1 MKFIQDNR
9 ITLDPFEVKLFTSRI
24 YMNGRRTRYTLRG
37 KCLEKVVQI
46 YSYYLL
52 FVSLRPYGQ
61 SLEEPIEA
69 CYIYLITS
77 SGKILERWSIDAASD
92 QEKAEFESE
101 HGFCWVYD
109 PLCYGSLE
117 KFHLVPPN
125 KITFVFDYNTYS
137 IEVFEKLI
145 FPWSTDFSMKD
156 YRKRFRKYCKFIS
169 RYTPKFWSRLKF
181 DIIKS

>member
-1 MKFIQDNR
+1 
-9 ITLDPFEVKLFTSRI
+9 
-24 YMNGRRTRYTLRG
+24 MNGRRTRYTLCG
-37 KCLEKVVQI
+37 KCLEKVIQI
-46 YSYYLL
+46 HSYYLL
-52 FVSLRPYGQ
+52 FVSLKPYEE

-69 CYIYLITS
+69 CYIYLIAL
-77 SGKILERWSIDAASD
+77 SGKILERWSIDVASD
-92 QEKAEFESE
+92 QEKVEFESD
-101 HGFCWVYD
+101 GFEWVYYQE
-109 PLCYGSLE
+109 CYGSLE

-125 KITFVFDYNTYS
+125 KITFVFGYNTYS

>member
-9 ITLDPFEVKLFTSRI
+9 ITLDPIKSKPYSSRI
-24 YMNGRRTRYTLRG
+24 YINGHRTRYTIWG
-37 KCLEKVVQI
+37 KCLEKVIQI
-46 YSYYLL
+46 HSYYLL
-52 FVSLRPYGQ
+52 FVSTTEDYGN
-61 SLEEPIEA
+61 LGLEA

-92 QEKAEFESE
+92 QEKAESESDGFE
-101 HGFCWVYD
+101 WVYD
-109 PLCYGSLE
+109 PLCYGHLE
-117 KFHLVPPN
+117 DFQLIPPN
-125 KITFVFDYNTYS
+125 KITFIFSYNTYS
-137 IEVFEKLI
+137 IEVFKKII

-156 YRKRFRKYCKFIS
+156 YRKRFRKYCEFVN

>member
-24 YMNGRRTRYTLRG
+24 YMNGRRTRYTLYG
-37 KCLEKVVQI
+37 KCLEKVIQI
-46 YSYYLL
+46 HSYYLL

-69 CYIYLITS
+69 CYIYLITP
-77 SGKILERWSIDAASD
+77 SGKILERWHINARQPTSLGTDTYLGWWEYQD
-92 QEKAEFESE
+92 E
-101 HGFCWVYD
+101 Y
-109 PLCYGSLE
+109 YGYLE

-125 KITFVFDYNTYS
+125 KITFIFGFNTYS
-137 IEVFEKLI
+137 IEVSEKPI
-145 FPWSTDFSMKD
+145 FPWSAEFSIRD
-156 YRKRFRKYCKFIS
+156 YIKRLRKYYNFIS
-169 RYTPKFWSRLKF
+169 RDHSKFWSRLKF